1 MNFRDMW
8 EIDFGI
14 KRLDSGEQHSLFA
27 TDSGIT
33 SCGTVL
39 GADTATNLGRWS
51 ATNESTQRGAK
62 LPPSHDVKEEIARVV
77 RQADLV
83 HDVANRFVDDIP
95 PPRDLI
101 GVPRSA
107 NGRSVALARVRG
119 PDVRERVAEDVDQRS
134 RQGGEDNV
142 ERDGQKHGVGGGVL
156 RRCCRVDE
164 RLARF
169 MVDSRTPAVLRGC
182 TDGRRT

>member
-8 EIDFGI
+8 EIAFGI

-27 TDSGIT
+27 TDSGTT

-39 GADTATNLGRWS
+39 GANTVTNLGRWS
-51 ATNESTQRGAK
+51 ESTQRGAK

-83 HDVANRFVDDIP
+83 HDVANRFVDDIA

-119 PDVRERVAEDVDQRS
+119 PDVRKRVPEDVDQRS
-134 RQGGEDNV
+134 RQGGEDDV
-142 ERDGQKHGVGGGVL
+142 ERDGQKHSVGGGVL
-156 RRCCRVDE
+156 RRC
-164 RLARF
+164 
-169 MVDSRTPAVLRGC
+169 
-182 TDGRRT
+182 